1 MNERLLLSYPK
12 SRPPLSDA
20 HWRVYEREYTQN
32 RCSAAGV
39 FSAVRQLETWM
50 HDQVSA
56 RQKSAERLL
65 EIGAGTLNHLP
76 YEKSFLSY
84 EVVEPFES
92 LWRDSPYR
100 QKVNVIYSDIGE
112 VPESNRYD
120 RIVSIAVLEHLAE
133 LPWVVAKTAVHLA
146 EGGAFVSAI
155 PSEGHLLWGLGWR
168 FITGVAYRLRTGLNY
183 AAVMRHEHINT
194 AAEILSVVS
203 HFYSS
208 VSIRRFPTR
217 IPALS
222 FYTAFRAERPLVSV
236 AQEFLR
242 ERPYAACQP
251 AHVRGSLS
259 GSEKDQAG

>member
-1 MNERLLLSYPK
+1 MNDRLFNSYPRT
-12 SRPPLSDA
+12 RPPLSDA

-39 FSAVRQLETWM
+39 FSVVRQLESWM
-50 HDQVSA
+50 HRRVSA
-56 RQKSAERLL
+56 RQKAGERLL

-92 LWRDSPYR
+92 LWQNSPFR
-100 QKVNVIYSDIGE
+100 QKVNHIYRDIGE

-120 RIVSIAVLEHLAE
+120 RILSIAVLEHLAE
-133 LPWVVAKTAVHLA
+133 LPWIVAKSAILLA
-146 EGGAFVSAI
+146 DGGAFESAI

-168 FITGVAYRLRTGLNY
+168 FGTGVAYRLRTGLDY
-183 AAVMRHEHINT
+183 SAVMRHEHINT

-217 IPALS
+217 MPALS
-222 FYTAFRAERPLVSV
+222 FYTAFRAERPLLS
-236 AQEFLR
+236 AALAFLHD
-242 ERPYAACQP
+242 RPYVTCQP
-251 AHVRGSLS
+251 AHVRSS
-259 GSEKDQAG
+259 S